1 MKVTK
6 FSEKV
11 AELEGKKISISIAQI
26 KEVLK
31 IANELLMGDLYK
43 CIRQFDK

>member
-1 MKVTK
+1 MKITK
-6 FSEKV
+6 FSEEV

-31 IANELLMGDLYK
+31 ISNILLSGELYK
-43 CIRQFDK
+43 AIKRI